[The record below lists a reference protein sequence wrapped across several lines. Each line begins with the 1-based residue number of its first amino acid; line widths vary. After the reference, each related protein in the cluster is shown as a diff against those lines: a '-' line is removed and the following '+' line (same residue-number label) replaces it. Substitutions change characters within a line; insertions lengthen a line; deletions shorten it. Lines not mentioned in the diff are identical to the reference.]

1 MKLFYIPIEPYK
13 TRYTADWIEQF
24 ESEFQ
29 NHNVEYETVLGDTFS
44 DVVTSGGV
52 LDACGTHVYKFSQLQ
67 KLITLINSNSVHDG
81 DVLFFADLWFPGLES
96 LFYIRNMVNIQFKIC
111 GIFHAGTYDSHDFT
125 YRNNMRNWGKY
136 LEASWFSEIDKI
148 FVATEFHKQLLL
160 SGSIII
166 PRLADR
172 VFVTGIPF
180 YGDELRKKYLTKKE
194 DIIVFPHRL
203 DEEKHPELFDLFV
216 DKLNQ
221 KGFNFK
227 AIKTIE
233 ETSSRD
239 EYFKLLGRSKIM
251 ISFAE
256 QETFGYSTLESMAL
270 DNYVIVPN
278 KLSYCET
285 VPFSYRYDTLDEAFD
300 MLVNAMQNWQK
311 PDYNHCYSK
320 WANSVDNMI
329 KLL

>member
-1 MKLFYIPIEPYK
+1 MI
-13 TRYTADWIEQF
+13 
-24 ESEFQ
+24 
-29 NHNVEYETVLGDTFS
+29 
-44 DVVTSGGV
+44 
-52 LDACGTHVYKFSQLQ
+52 
-67 KLITLINSNSVHDG
+67 
-81 DVLFFADLWFPGLES
+81 
-96 LFYIRNMVNIQFKIC
+96 
-111 GIFHAGTYDSHDFT
+111 
-125 YRNNMRNWGKY
+125 
-136 LEASWFSEIDKI
+136 
-148 FVATEFHKQLLL
+148 
-160 SGSIII
+160 
-166 PRLADR
+166 
-172 VFVTGIPF
+172 
-180 YGDELRKKYLTKKE
+180 YLTKKE